1 MGDSSIFDIV
11 NLKIL
16 CNDILYTA
24 QFFDIQ
30 SFNIDKEFI
39 ELRTVQMID
48 YPTGLYFRSL
58 SDSNE
63 LNDQRNTLWV
73 LRLVLLLHTEVSSDK
88 RTLRKMSQ
96 PWFCSKE

>member
-1 MGDSSIFDIV
+1 VGDSGIFDVV

-39 ELRTVQMID
+39 ELRTVQVID
-48 YPTGLYFRSL
+48 YPTGLYFILYLTQMSL
-58 SDSNE
+58 
-63 LNDQRNTLWV
+63 
-73 LRLVLLLHTEVSSDK
+73 
-88 RTLRKMSQ
+88 MI
-96 PWFCSKE
+96 KEILCEYYV

>member
-39 ELRTVQMID
+39 ELRIVQMID
-48 YPTGLYFRSL
+48 YPTGLYFISL

-63 LNDQRNTLWV
+63 LNDQRNTL
-73 LRLVLLLHTEVSSDK
+73 
-88 RTLRKMSQ
+88 
-96 PWFCSKE
+96 

>member
-11 NLKIL
+11 NSKIL

-48 YPTGLYFRSL
+48 YPTRLYF
-58 SDSNE
+58 DSNE

-73 LRLVLLLHTEVSSDK
+73 LRLVLLLHTGVSSDK
-88 RTLRKMSQ
+88 RTLGKMSQ

>member
-30 SFNIDKEFI
+30 SFKIDKEFI
-39 ELRTVQMID
+39 ELRIVQMID
-48 YPTGLYFRSL
+48 YPTRLYFILYLTQMSL
-58 SDSNE
+58 
-63 LNDQRNTLWV
+63 
-73 LRLVLLLHTEVSSDK
+73 
-88 RTLRKMSQ
+88 MI
-96 PWFCSKE
+96 KEILCEYYV